1 MKLHFLVAKPTEG
14 VSTKKLFSLLKLPRK
29 MPDTNAALK
38 ALSLGDL
45 DALCPVF
52 FNALE
57 EPAIE
62 LVPEIGRIK
71 ERLLRAGAKAAC
83 MSGSGSAVFG
93 VFADSEAAT
102 AALPAFADLPFAQVC
117 QSI

>member
-1 MKLHFLVAKPTEG
+1 
-14 VSTKKLFSLLKLPRK
+14 
-29 MPDTNAALK
+29 MPDNAAALK

-45 DALCPVF
+45 DALCPLL

-62 LVPEIGRIK
+62 LVPEIGRVK
-71 ERLLRAGAKAAC
+71 QRLLEAGAKAAC

-93 VFADSEAAT
+93 VFPDKAAAQ
-102 AALPAFADLPFAQVC
+102 AALPALSDLPFARVC
-117 QSI
+117 ESI